1 MDALG
6 RLVFSM
12 LRLLSAVRFA
22 SKLVKPKHHC
32 YASCHVAL
40 CISFTTKIP
49 VDQSCLFWLPCER
62 GLPVSIGPAGR
73 PFSISARG
81 ALFQFPIGPQDFD
94 KAKSEDHRKGQL
106 PGFEKMDGLAKA
118 YQGASERSSV
128 CCMISVTCICHFQR
142 RILDVSEQAHCSK
155 CKCSSLEFSIVL
167 ACPMPI
173 LFTASMLS

>member
-1 MDALG
+1 MHRERLIKVHLLDALG

-106 PGFEKMDGLAKA
+106 PTFLKSWTVL
-118 YQGASERSSV
+118 
-128 CCMISVTCICHFQR
+128 QR
-142 RILDVSEQAHCSK
+142 PTREHLRGHRYVA
-155 CKCSSLEFSIVL
+155 
-167 ACPMPI
+167 
-173 LFTASMLS
+173 

>member
-1 MDALG
+1 MNRERLIKAHLLDALG

-40 CISFTTKIP
+40 CFSFTTKIP
-49 VDQSCLFWLPCER
+49 VDQSCFFWLPCER

-81 ALFQFPIGPQDFD
+81 ALFQFPIRDLHFSVS
-94 KAKSEDHRKGQL
+94 KFVSN
-106 PGFEKMDGLAKA
+106 FETVSNVK
-118 YQGASERSSV
+118 
-128 CCMISVTCICHFQR
+128 
-142 RILDVSEQAHCSK
+142 ILVVN
-155 CKCSSLEFSIVL
+155 SLNIWDTVL
-167 ACPMPI
+167 
-173 LFTASMLS
+173 

>member
-1 MDALG
+1 LIKVHLLDALG

-81 ALFQFPIGPQDFD
+81 ALFQFPIEAALAAPRPAKKEATRGAVLISGP
-94 KAKSEDHRKGQL
+94 
-106 PGFEKMDGLAKA
+106 
-118 YQGASERSSV
+118 
-128 CCMISVTCICHFQR
+128 ICRH
-142 RILDVSEQAHCSK
+142 
-155 CKCSSLEFSIVL
+155 
-167 ACPMPI
+167 M
-173 LFTASMLS
+173 FTYLKQTPDQYAAICF

>member
-1 MDALG
+1 
-6 RLVFSM
+6 M

-62 GLPVSIGPAGR
+62 GLPVKVLGR
-73 PFSISARG
+73 PVGLFRFLRVARFSN
-81 ALFQFPIGPQDFD
+81 FPLAPRILIKRRAKTIE
-94 KAKSEDHRKGQL
+94 KANCPR
-106 PGFEKMDGLAKA
+106 FEKMDGLAKA